1 MEEIID
7 TIMNGTIVREDLP
20 ILVRKSYIGMKK

>member
-20 ILVRKSYIGMKK
+20 ILVRKFDIGMKK